1 MQTLTLQIFEPSK
14 PFGGLFVA
22 ENAPGPIVAAIQD
35 LLTLT
40 IQRGQPSGEEMT
52 ILEFVWNG
60 EGVPGLLTGDMA
72 DDEAIFVLSDILEET
87 AGIWADLDAKI
98 ACYTSSGVGNNRR
111 IKRIGDL
118 TVRQCLHA
126 VEIH

>member
-1 MQTLTLQIFEPSK
+1 MQTLTVQIFEPSK
-14 PFGGLFVA
+14 PFGGICVA
-22 ENAPGPIVAAIQD
+22 ENAPDAFVAAIQD

-52 ILEFVWNG
+52 VLEFVWNG
-60 EGVPGLLTGDMA
+60 EGVPGLLAGEFA
-72 DDEAIFVLSDILEET
+72 EDEAARLLSDILEET
-87 AGIWADLDAKI
+87 AGIWADLDAPI
-98 ACYTSSGVGNNRR
+98 ACYSSSGVGNNRR

>member
-14 PFGGLFVA
+14 PFGGLFVV

-40 IQRGQPSGEEMT
+40 IQRGQPGGKRAAV
-52 ILEFVWNG
+52 LEFVWNG
-60 EGVPGLLTGDMA
+60 EGVPGLLAGEFA
-72 DDEAIFVLSDILEET
+72 EDEAARLLSDILEET

-126 VEIH
+126 VEIR